1 MANYNYKALSTTGA
15 EVKGSMEASNKEEVI
30 AYIKNE
36 RMVPIEVLDVGA
48 LGAEINIKAFDR
60 KPKARD
66 MAVFSRQ
73 FVSITSA
80 GVSINNALEMLAE
93 QTENKMLAAAIDDC
107 RISIQSGNTLA
118 ASMGQHPKV
127 FPEIFVTMVAAG
139 EISGNL
145 ETSFERMGEQFEKD
159 AKITGAIKKAMI
171 YPIVICIV
179 AIIVMAIMLIYVVP
193 QFETM
198 FADLG
203 SKLPM
208 ITQSVVDASDFMVE
222 RWYILLAIVIILV
235 VGIKYFLST
244 EVGNH
249 VYAKLQL
256 KVPLVS
262 NLVEKSTSAR
272 FCRTLSTLIASG
284 IGITEALEIVEDVV
298 INTVFKD
305 VVGRARTDVS
315 LGVPLSQ
322 PLRDG
327 KVFPPMVCHMVKIGE
342 EVGDLESMLTKT
354 AEYYEE
360 EVETAVQSLMA
371 ALEPLIIVVLACV
384 VGYIVLALI
393 LPMTQMINDLGN
405 L

>member
-118 ASMGQHPKV
+118 ASMRQHPKV

-222 RWYILLAIVIILV
+222 RWYILLAIAIILV

>member
-118 ASMGQHPKV
+118 ASMRQHPKV